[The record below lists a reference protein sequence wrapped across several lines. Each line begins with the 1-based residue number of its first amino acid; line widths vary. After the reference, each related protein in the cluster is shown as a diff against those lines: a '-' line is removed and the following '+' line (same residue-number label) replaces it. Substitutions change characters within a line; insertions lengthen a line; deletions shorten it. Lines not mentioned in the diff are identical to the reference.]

1 MRLGLHLSVAVLTAL
16 SLAARAD
23 ETLVLDL
30 PTSQSYAAAQSHSEE
45 RAAPTDR
52 RQGSLPSRHVTPR
65 SEATRDENVVGRLG
79 VTSSAAPIYQQPA
92 TRSRMIAR
100 VEAGVY
106 LAICNSRTGWLGVL
120 MADRTIGWIPAHTVR
135 LLDYQVVGPNGP
147 ATRSGPQ
154 LDNPLLTGGQ
164 RTILQTA
171 YTFLGIPYR
180 WGGTSPNGM
189 DCSAFVQRCF
199 ASLGIN
205 LPRTAREQFGCGMPV
220 AVAQLQAADR
230 LYFQNKSGRITHTGI
245 YIGDGYFIH
254 SSSSR
259 KGVAI
264 SRLDEQMYTRM
275 YAGAR
280 R

>member
-1 MRLGLHLSVAVLTAL
+1 
-16 SLAARAD
+16 
-23 ETLVLDL
+23 
-30 PTSQSYAAAQSHSEE
+30 
-45 RAAPTDR
+45 
-52 RQGSLPSRHVTPR
+52 
-65 SEATRDENVVGRLG
+65 
-79 VTSSAAPIYQQPA
+79 
-92 TRSRMIAR
+92 
-100 VEAGVY
+100 
-106 LAICNSRTGWLGVL
+106 
-120 MADRTIGWIPAHTVR
+120 
-135 LLDYQVVGPNGP
+135 
-147 ATRSGPQ
+147 
-154 LDNPLLTGGQ
+154 
-164 RTILQTA
+164 
-171 YTFLGIPYR
+171 
-180 WGGTSPNGM
+180 M